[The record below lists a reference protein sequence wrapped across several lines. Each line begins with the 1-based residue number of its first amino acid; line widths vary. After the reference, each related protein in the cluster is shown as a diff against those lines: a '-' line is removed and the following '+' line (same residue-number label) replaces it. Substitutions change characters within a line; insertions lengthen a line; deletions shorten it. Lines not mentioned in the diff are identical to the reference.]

1 MSVLELLSSASVVQ
15 NQPLDN
21 PEQVTVA
28 LFQ

>member
-1 MSVLELLSSASVVQ
+1 MSVLELLSSAVVQ